1 MSDSKD
7 VHAQLEA
14 LKRENAELGGLI
26 LATGVILTQL
36 LQAMTLRELN
46 PQGAATKIITNAQK
60 AVEGFKPEPAGPL
73 DAVMKA
79 RALQG
84 LTQYEQQLRSVL
96 PV

>member
-7 VHAQLEA
+7 VHAAIERLEH
-14 LKRENAELGGLI
+14 ENAELSGLI

-46 PQGAATKIITNAQK
+46 PQGAATKIVTNAQK
-60 AVEGFKPEPAGPL
+60 AVEGFKPEVASPL

-84 LTQYEQQLRSVL
+84 IKQFEQQLRSVL
-96 PV
+96 PI

>member
-7 VHAQLEA
+7 VQAQLEA
-14 LKRENAELGGLI
+14 LKRENAELSGLM

-36 LQAMTLRELN
+36 LQSMTLRELN
-46 PQGAATKIITNAQK
+46 PQRTATQIITNAQK

-84 LTQYEQQLRSVL
+84 LKQYEQQLRSVL

>member
-1 MSDSKD
+1 MTDTQD
-7 VHAQLEA
+7 IHAALERLA
-14 LKRENAELGGLI
+14 RENAELNGLV

-36 LQAMTLRELN
+36 LQTITLRELN
-46 PQGAATKIITNAQK
+46 PQAAATRVITNAQK
-60 AVEGFKPEPAGPL
+60 AIEGFKPEPAGQL

-84 LTQYEQQLRSVL
+84 VKQYEDQLRSVL